1 MRRSSQRGFAL
12 ILEIILIAVVLGAV
26 GFAWIIFH
34 KSSGARSGKLQTVN
48 ASNPSDNPYSREF
61 SKGKCQGK
69 GVVQFTH
76 LPMNI
81 GDIGPI
87 YPYGGMTE
95 AHVVPISH
103 GYIYPV
109 VQNSARDAYP
119 VYAIADG
126 YIVNIG
132 HRSQFVG
139 DGHAG
144 RQSDEYQLTFEHSC
158 TFYSYFDLL
167 TSLTPELA
175 AKVGKSNS
183 FDNKYVRIPVK
194 AGQLLGRVGGQ
205 SVDFGVWNF
214 ELPAA
219 KFVNP
224 QSYIGDEE
232 RFYLDDMFAHFT
244 PALRTQLLSKD
255 VRVAEP
261 RSGKVNYDIDGKMV
275 GNWFQEGTGGF
286 AGPPEQQGK
295 GGSRYWDG
303 HLTIAYDNINPTQ
316 IRVSIGNWNGQAE
329 QFGFVGNQ
337 PDPAKVSLAS
347 GMLKLEL
354 QKPGNAHEAGSGVTQ
369 VQGTVLL
376 QMIEPHKL
384 KLEEFPGKLR
394 DEVAGFTPAAR
405 IYVR

>member
-1 MRRSSQRGFAL
+1 MKRSSQRGFAL
-12 ILEIILIAVVLGAV
+12 IFELILVVVVLGVV
-26 GFAWIIFH
+26 GLAWMRFH
-34 KSSGARSGKLQTVN
+34 KSATGRKLQLANV
-48 ASNPSDNPYSREF
+48 SNPSDNPYSREF

-69 GVVQFTH
+69 GTVEFTH

-87 YPYGGMTE
+87 YPYGGMTD

-109 VQNSARDAYP
+109 VANSARDSYP

-144 RQSDEYQLTFEHSC
+144 QASDEYQLTFEHSC

-167 TSLTPELA
+167 TSLTPDLA
-175 AKVGKSNS
+175 SKVSKSDG
-183 FDNKYVRIPVK
+183 FDNQSVRIPVK

-214 ELPAA
+214 EKPAA
-219 KFVNP
+219 GFVNP
-224 QSYIGDEE
+224 QSYVGDEE

-244 PALRTQLLSKD
+244 PALKAQLLGRD

-261 RSGKVNYDIDGKMV
+261 RSGKVDYDIDGKLV

-295 GGSRYWDG
+295 GNTRYWDG
-303 HLTIAYDNINPTQ
+303 HLTIAYDNVDPTQ
-316 IRVSIGNWNGQAE
+316 IRLSIGNWGGQAA
-329 QFGFVGNQ
+329 QFGFVGNT
-337 PDPAKVSLAS
+337 PDPATIGPAS
-347 GMLKLEL
+347 GLLKLEL
-354 QKPGNAHEAGSGVTQ
+354 QKPGNGHEVTNGVRE

-376 QMIEPHKL
+376 QMTESRKL
-384 KLEEFPGKLR
+384 KLEEFPGKAVG
-394 DEVAGFTPAAR
+394 DVSGFTSAAR